1 VLGQVNV
8 PGKTECCYSSVWRE
22 AKRGVRCDG
31 EELQSV
37 GCSFPVRLDEAKAGS
52 KVELYV
58 LQALGSLWPE
68 HRAPTSQSAACLSA
82 EPSSHSWTCSL

>member
-1 VLGQVNV
+1 
-8 PGKTECCYSSVWRE
+8 
-22 AKRGVRCDG
+22 
-31 EELQSV
+31 V